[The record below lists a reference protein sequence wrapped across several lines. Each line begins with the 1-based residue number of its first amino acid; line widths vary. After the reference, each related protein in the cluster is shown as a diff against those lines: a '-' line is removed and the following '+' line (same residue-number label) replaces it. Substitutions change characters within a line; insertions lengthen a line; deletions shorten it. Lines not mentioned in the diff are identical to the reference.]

1 MQRLT
6 KTSIILTITLI
17 SLSTLYLLLCS
28 IAIINT
34 QPGSLYKY
42 STTDP
47 QESKNSSLEYKD
59 PKPLNVLEE
68 IANTFNIPVRTLSL
82 TITLLTSLLWGI
94 LIYTSTANTVLA
106 LVTMLMIFFISKIF
120 LGV

>member
-1 MQRLT
+1 MT
-6 KTSIILTITLI
+6 KITISLSISLI
-17 SLSTLYLLLCS
+17 SLSILYILLCS

-42 STTDP
+42 SNTELK
-47 QESKNSSLEYKD
+47 ESKNSNLEYQD
-59 PKPLNVLEE
+59 PGPLNVLEE
-68 IANTFNIPVRTLSL
+68 MANTFKIPVRTLTL
-82 TITLLTSLLWGI
+82 TIIILTSLTWGI

-106 LVTMLMIFFISKIF
+106 LVTMVMIFFISKIF